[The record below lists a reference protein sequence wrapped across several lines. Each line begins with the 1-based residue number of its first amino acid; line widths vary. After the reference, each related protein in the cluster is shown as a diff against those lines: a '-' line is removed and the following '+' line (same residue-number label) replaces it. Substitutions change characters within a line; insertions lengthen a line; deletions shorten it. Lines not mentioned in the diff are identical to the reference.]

1 MAIADPTTEA
11 RIAKRYALPFH
22 AIVLGTFLAASSAPT
37 PLYRYYQETYALS
50 PIVTT
55 AVFAVYAL
63 ALLAALLVA
72 GSLSDH
78 LGRRPVI
85 FGAILLELAAMLLF
99 VVSDGAGH
107 LIAARIVQGIATGI
121 AASSLGAALIDV
133 DRARGQLVNSLAPLL
148 GMAMGALGTSILVQ
162 YAPHP
167 LHLVYAILGAVFV
180 VQAVVLWLTAETGSR
195 RIGALHSLWP
205 RVVVPPQV
213 RRTLIAVT
221 PSNVAMWMLGG
232 FYLSLVPSLVAV
244 ATGMRTPLIGGA
256 MVTALML
263 SGALAIALRRTLAA
277 SSNLTVGTI
286 AMTTGLGIVLA
297 GTHGGSV
304 PTLIGGTLVSGAG
317 FGTGFLGALGLI
329 IPLARP
335 DERAELLAA
344 YYLQSYLAFSLPA
357 LLAGYLV
364 RQIGYASTADVYATT
379 VIAIGAVGL
388 VVRWSMSSRSAA
400 AVEHSG

>member
-1 MAIADPTTEA
+1 MAIAVRTADA
-11 RIAKRYALPFH
+11 HVAKRYALPFH
-22 AIVLGTFLAASSAPT
+22 AFVLGTFLAASSAPT
-37 PLYRYYQETYALS
+37 PLYRFYQETYTLS

-63 ALLAALLVA
+63 ALLGALLVA

-121 AASSLGAALIDV
+121 AASSLGAALVDV

-148 GMAMGALGTSILVQ
+148 GMAVGALGTSILVQ

-167 LHLVYAILGAVFV
+167 LHLVYAILGAVFAI
-180 VQAVVLWLTAETGSR
+180 QAVMLWLTVETGTR

-244 ATGMRTPLIGGA
+244 ATGTRTPLIGGA

-263 SGALAIALRRTLAA
+263 SGALAITLRRTLAA

-286 AMTTGLGIVLA
+286 AMTTGLAIVLA
-297 GTHGGSV
+297 GMHGGSV
-304 PTLIGGTLVSGAG
+304 PVLIGGTLVGGAG
-317 FGTGFLGALGLI
+317 FGTGFLGALGSI

-364 RQIGYASTADVYATT
+364 RQIGYASTADVYAMT
-379 VIAIGAVGL
+379 VIAIGGVGL

-400 AVEHSG
+400 AV

>member
-1 MAIADPTTEA
+1 MADPYAEA
-11 RIAKRYALPFH
+11 RVAKGYALPFH
-22 AIVLGTFLAASSAPT
+22 ALVLGTFLAASSAPT
-37 PLYRYYQETYALS
+37 PLYRFYQETYALS

-63 ALLAALLVA
+63 ALLVALLVA

-107 LIAARIVQGIATGI
+107 LLAARTVQGIATGI
-121 AASSLGAALIDV
+121 AASSLGAALVDV

-148 GMAMGALGTSILVQ
+148 GMAVGALGTSILVQ

-167 LHLVYAILGAVFV
+167 LHLVYAILGTMFA
-180 VQAVVLWLTAETGSR
+180 VQAVLLWLTAETGAR
-195 RIGALHSLWP
+195 RSGALQSLWP

-213 RRTLIAVT
+213 RRTLVAVT

-244 ATGMRTPLIGGA
+244 ATGTRTPLIGGA

-263 SGALAIALRRTLAA
+263 SGASAIAARRTRAA
-277 SSNLTVGTI
+277 NANLTVGTF
-286 AMTTGLGIVLA
+286 AMMTGLAIVLA
-297 GTHGGSV
+297 GMHGGSV
-304 PTLIGGTLVSGAG
+304 PVLIGGTLLGGAG
-317 FGTGFLGALGLI
+317 FGTGFLGALGMV
-329 IPLARP
+329 IPLAQP
-335 DERAELLAA
+335 VERAELLAA
-344 YYLQSYLAFSLPA
+344 YYLQSYLALSLPA

-364 RQIGYASTADVYATT
+364 REIGYAATADIYATT
-379 VIAIGAVGL
+379 IIATGAVGL
-388 VVRWSMSSRSAA
+388 FVRWSILSRPAA
-400 AVEHSG
+400 AG

>member
-1 MAIADPTTEA
+1 MARANPSAGA
-11 RIAKRYALPFH
+11 RVATGYALPFH
-22 AIVLGTFLAASSAPT
+22 ALVLGTFLAASSAPT

-63 ALLAALLVA
+63 ALLVALLIA

-85 FGAILLELAAMLLF
+85 FGALLLELAAMLLF
-99 VVSDGAGH
+99 AESHGAGH
-107 LIAARIVQGIATGI
+107 LIAARTVQGIATGI
-121 AASSLGAALIDV
+121 AASSLGAALVDV

-148 GMAMGALGTSILVQ
+148 GMAIGALGTSVLVQ

-167 LHLVYAILGAVFV
+167 LHLVYAILGATFA
-180 VQAVVLWLTAETGSR
+180 VQAVLLWLTAETGAR
-195 RIGALHSLWP
+195 RSGALRSLWP

-213 RRTLIAVT
+213 RRTLLAVT

-244 ATGMRTPLIGGA
+244 ATGTRTPLIGGA

-263 SGALAIALRRTLAA
+263 AGASAIAARRTRAA
-277 SSNLTVGTI
+277 DSNLTVGTF
-286 AMTTGLGIVLA
+286 AMMTGLAIVLV
-297 GTHGGSV
+297 GMHGGSV
-304 PTLIGGTLVSGAG
+304 PVLIAGTLLGGAG
-317 FGTGFLGALGLI
+317 FGTGFLGALGMI
-329 IPLARP
+329 IPLAQP
-335 DERAELLAA
+335 VERAELLAA

-364 RQIGYASTADVYATT
+364 REIGYSATADVYATT
-379 VIAIGAVGL
+379 IITIGAVGL
-388 VVRWSMSSRSAA
+388 LVRWSMSSGSAA
-400 AVEHSG
+400 AG